1 LAENVL
7 AEMDFCKIDTSL
19 YIKVVMFD
27 VKCKETSLKKT
38 ILFQCIYLQA
48 IAKVLKNNIEKQD
61 SLLGNEI

>member
-27 VKCKETSLKKT
+27 VKCKETSLKKNNF
-38 ILFQCIYLQA
+38 ISMYLFASDCQSFKEQYWKARFL
-48 IAKVLKNNIEKQD
+48 V
-61 SLLGNEI
+61 G